1 MDERPWWSEGSGGR
15 PGSGQPRPPA
25 GYDDPRGEPGLRGP
39 SPRGQSLRA
48 QTRPRPSPVP
58 RSTSAHRTGTTAT
71 AAANVGRSGRRAS
84 PRRRVPARQAENGER
99 VRSALIG
106 AKLVLVVV
114 SMLVM
119 GLTGY
124 AWAKYQDLQNG
135 LTTADVL
142 GFNAPDGAT
151 DILLVGNDSRTDAR
165 GNPLPPEVL
174 SQLRAS
180 DDEGGNLTDTMI
192 LVRIPNNG
200 SKAVAISFPRDSYVE
215 LADGYG
221 QHKLNSAYS
230 RAKGETAAA
239 LVEEGADPATVE
251 RESTAAGR
259 RLLVATIEQLAG
271 VSIDHYAEVNLLGFS
286 LLTQAVGGVPVCL
299 KAPVDE
305 ELSGAEFPAGPQMIS
320 GVDALAFV
328 RQRHGLPRGDIDRVV
343 RQQAFIAGL
352 AEKVLSSGTLT
363 KPGRIR
369 ELIDATQ
376 QSVVLDK
383 DWNVLSFAEQMQG
396 IAAGDVRFVTIP
408 IVGDTETYGEGMAL
422 AVDQEQ
428 IEQFV
433 DAVIDP
439 PPEAEPPPPA
449 DPANAA
455 VTVSV
460 FNTTGTQGLAGRVAT
475 ALSGRGYN
483 PGGVGNAKP
492 RAASVIRHAT
502 GEAAAGERVAD
513 ELGGLPVEEDETL
526 PPGTLQV
533 YLGEDY
539 AGPGPQGF
547 AAGPRVQLNG
557 ARAPAAAQL
566 PPAPPPITA
575 SDVPCVD

>member
-1 MDERPWWSEGSGGR
+1 
-15 PGSGQPRPPA
+15 
-25 GYDDPRGEPGLRGP
+25 
-39 SPRGQSLRA
+39 
-48 QTRPRPSPVP
+48 
-58 RSTSAHRTGTTAT
+58 
-71 AAANVGRSGRRAS
+71 
-84 PRRRVPARQAENGER
+84 
-99 VRSALIG
+99 
-106 AKLVLVVV
+106 
-114 SMLVM
+114 MLVM

-200 SKAVAISFPRDSYVE
+200 RKAVAISFPRDSYVE

-239 LVEEGADPATVE
+239 LVAEGADPARVE

-259 RLLVATIEQLAG
+259 RMLVETIEQLAG

-286 LLTQAVGGVPVCL
+286 LLTRAVGGVPVCL
-299 KAPVDE
+299 KAPVDDE
-305 ELSGAEFPAGPQMIS
+305 FSGAEFPAGPQMIS

-343 RQQAFIAGL
+343 RQQAFMAGL

-422 AVDQEQ
+422 EVDQEQ
-428 IEQFV
+428 VERFV

-439 PPEAEPPPPA
+439 TPEPEPPPPA

-460 FNTTGTQGLAGRVAT
+460 FNTTGTQGLAGRVSS
-475 ALSGRGYN
+475 ALTGRGYT
-483 PGGVGNAKP
+483 PGEVGNAEP
-492 RAASVIRHAT
+492 RAASVIRYAT
-502 GEAAAGERVAD
+502 GEAATGERVAG
-513 ELGGLPVEEDETL
+513 ELGGLPVEEDPEL
-526 PPGTLQV
+526 PPGAVQV

-539 AGPGPQGF
+539 AGPGLQGF
-547 AAGPRVQLNG
+547 AAGPQVQLDG
-557 ARAPAAAQL
+557 PRAPATAQL

-575 SDVPCVD
+575 GEVPCVD

>member
-1 MDERPWWSEGSGGR
+1 M
-15 PGSGQPRPPA
+15 A
-25 GYDDPRGEPGLRGP
+25 
-39 SPRGQSLRA
+39 
-48 QTRPRPSPVP
+48 
-58 RSTSAHRTGTTAT
+58 
-71 AAANVGRSGRRAS
+71 
-84 PRRRVPARQAENGER
+84 
-99 VRSALIG
+99 
-106 AKLVLVVV
+106 
-114 SMLVM
+114 SMLVI
-119 GLTGY
+119 GVTGY
-124 AWAKYQDLQNG
+124 AWAKYQDLQNW

-142 GFNAPDGAT
+142 GGFNAPDGAT

-174 SQLRAS
+174 TQLRAS

-200 SKAVAISFPRDSYVE
+200 SQAVAISFPRDSYVE

-239 LVEEGADPATVE
+239 LVDEGADPATVE

-259 RLLVATIEQLAG
+259 RMLVATIEQLAG
-271 VSIDHYAEVNLLGFS
+271 VSIDHYAEVNLLGFA

-305 ELSGAEFPAGPQMIS
+305 ELSGAEFPAGPQTIS

-343 RQQAFIAGL
+343 RQQAFMAGL

-369 ELIDATQ
+369 EMIDATK

-422 AVDQEQ
+422 EVDQEQ
-428 IEQFV
+428 VEQFV

-439 PPEAEPPPPA
+439 QPGPESPA
-449 DPANAA
+449 DSTNAA

-460 FNTTGTQGLAGRVAT
+460 LNTTGTQGLAGRVSM
-475 ALSGRGYN
+475 ALTGRGYT
-483 PGGVGNAKP
+483 PGEVGNAEP
-492 RAASVIRHAT
+492 RAASMIQHAA
-502 GEAAAGERVAD
+502 GEAGAGERVAD
-513 ELGGLPVEEDETL
+513 ELGGLPVEEDPTL
-526 PPGTLQV
+526 PPGTVQV

-539 AGPGPQGF
+539 AGPGLQGV
-547 AAGPRVQLNG
+547 AAGSVQLDG
-557 ARAPAAAQL
+557 PRAPAPAQL

-575 SDVPCVD
+575 GNVPCVD